1 MRRFADAGPVVMGTG
16 IVSVTL
22 ELTGYEVLSWLL
34 LVVTAA
40 VWLAMVAGIIRSR
53 HVPPGPEPLALVAA
67 TAVLGSRLLQ
77 SDADALGAA
86 LLILAF
92 AMWLAILPGMAATT
106 LPRSGSSFL
115 VTVAVQSLAV
125 LGALLVVHIGT
136 DWITWPALLAC
147 VIGLVLYAPVL
158 VRFDPGQLLS
168 GAGDH
173 WIAGGALA
181 ISALALS
188 ELSAAAGRTSGIR
201 SLVPALHAAA
211 LAVWAAGIVWLVV
224 LSAAEIHTPRL
235 RYDRRR
241 WATVFPVGMYG
252 ACSFEAG
259 HAADFHA
266 LQTFAHVW
274 VWVALAVWIA
284 VAGGAAA
291 RGLPRRSGARR

>member
-22 ELTGYEVLSWLL
+22 DLTGHDVLSWLL

-40 VWLAMVAGIIRSR
+40 AWLAVAAGVIRSR
-53 HVPPGPEPLALVAA
+53 RVPPGPEPLALVAA

-77 SDADALGAA
+77 SNADAAGAA

-92 AMWLAILPGMAATT
+92 AVWLAVLPCVAAER
-106 LPRSGSSFL
+106 LPRRGSSFL
-115 VTVAVQSLAV
+115 ITVAVQSLAV
-125 LGALLVVHIGT
+125 LAALLVVHTGT

-147 VIGLVLYAPVL
+147 VLGLVLYAPLL
-158 VRFDPGQLLS
+158 VRFDRGQVLS
-168 GAGDH
+168 GAGDQ

-211 LAVWAAGIVWLVV
+211 LVVWAAGIVWLIV
-224 LSAAEIHTPRL
+224 LIVAEIHTPRL
-235 RYDRRR
+235 RYDPRR

-259 HAADFHA
+259 HAAGFSA
-266 LQTFAHVW
+266 LQTFAHAW
-274 VWVALAVWIA
+274 AWPALAVWIA
-284 VAGGAAA
+284 VAGGGVA
-291 RGLPRRSGARR
+291 RGLASRSGARR